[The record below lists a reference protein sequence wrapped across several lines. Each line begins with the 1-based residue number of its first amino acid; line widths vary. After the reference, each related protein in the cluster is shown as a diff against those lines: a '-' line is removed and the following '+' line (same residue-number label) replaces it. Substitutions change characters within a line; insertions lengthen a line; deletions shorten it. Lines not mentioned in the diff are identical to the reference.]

1 MEAPIEVVGA
11 DVVEAFKAMED
22 PSERVAFATLLGA
35 RADLGRIAA
44 AMERIADALEKVR
57 S

>member
-1 MEAPIEVVGA
+1 MPTPEVVGA
-11 DVVEAFKAMED
+11 DIAAAFKAMEE
-22 PSERVAFATLLGA
+22 PSERVAFASLLGA